1 MSEILEVMAY
11 ASVGAALG
19 EALSWLLVYRKPEFE
34 RLTQQIDA
42 QQKKVGRDEKEM
54 GKMSRDLAVLRMR
67 QQLVTAVLHVLA
79 FAWFATHYDGRPLA
93 RLPFVPFEFV
103 QKLSRR
109 GLTTANPSDCSIY
122 FLYSLCMM
130 SLKPNL
136 QKALGFA
143 PPSNG
148 AHAMHM
154 AQQMQKKLGYED

>member
-1 MSEILEVMAY
+1 
-11 ASVGAALG
+11 
-19 EALSWLLVYRKPEFE
+19 
-34 RLTQQIDA
+34 
-42 QQKKVGRDEKEM
+42 
-54 GKMSRDLAVLRMR
+54 MR

-79 FAWFATHYDGRPLA
+79 FAWFATHYAGRPLA

-154 AQQMQKKLGYED
+154 AQQMQKKLGYDD